1 MTALGYV
8 AGALTTLSFLP
19 QVVRSA
25 RMRSAAGLSWLWLLC
40 FGSGVAAWAVYGIL
54 RGDPA
59 IIAANSATLL
69 AVLVLVWLRAMTDEA
84 DAVAETVT
92 VIVEES

>member
-8 AGALTTLSFLP
+8 AGALTTFSFLP

-40 FGSGVAAWAVYGIL
+40 FGSGVGAWLAYGIVL
-54 RGDPA
+54 GDPA
-59 IIAANSATLL
+59 IIAANAATLL
-69 AVLVLVWLRAMTDEA
+69 AVLVLVWLRATRSG
-84 DAVAETVT
+84 AETVT
-92 VIVEES
+92 VIVEER

>member
-25 RMRSAAGLSWLWLLC
+25 RTRSAAGLSWLWLLC
-40 FGSGVAAWAVYGIL
+40 FGTGVGAWLIYGVVRHDAAIVC
-54 RGDPA
+54 
-59 IIAANSATLL
+59 ANAATLL
-69 AVLVLVWLRAMTDEA
+69 AVLVLVGLRAMTSTGVAVSEPSAGSDEL
-84 DAVAETVT
+84 
-92 VIVEES
+92 

>member
-40 FGSGVAAWAVYGIL
+40 FGSGVAAWAAYGIV

-84 DAVAETVT
+84 EAVVETVT
-92 VIVEES
+92 VVIEEP